1 MRGATA
7 APSQA
12 FAIWFSTLK
21 RAVDDEEKDERGE
34 QYKAADHPESRAKV
48 WFVAWRLSGYFDS
61 KRMSWCFHSLY
72 MTGKGYKG
80 NSVRAKIIDNF
91 VRKMID
97 P

>member
-1 MRGATA
+1 MSPRRRLSQQRRAMRGATA

-80 NSVRAKIIDNF
+80 NSVRA
-91 VRKMID
+91 
-97 P
+97 